1 METDKDFF
9 VPLQCGLVSRV
20 GVLRAGTC
28 SYLDRKTSS
37 SVTGRRLSELRA
49 QAHDEGYR
57 LFGEGSSLHVLLS

>member
-9 VPLQCGLVSRV
+9 VPLQCGLVSLV

-49 QAHDEGYR
+49 QAHDEGHR
-57 LFGEGSSLHVLLS
+57 LFGEGSSLHVILS